1 MEGHWHEGEPGDG
14 VPLVLFALPDQ
25 DGERNRYEVAV
36 PRLGSV
42 ILTHSW
48 DGTMQPLT
56 AVPADERPPV
66 SPVFWGFRIMVDLG
80 VLMLLRRSAEHTSE
94 DRTLMLKPYA

>member
-1 MEGHWHEGEPGDG
+1 MEGHWHEGEPGEG

-42 ILTHSW
+42 ILSHSW
-48 DGTMQPLT
+48 DGTIQPRA
-56 AVPADERPPV
+56 AVPADERPPEA
-66 SPVFWGFRIMVDLG
+66 PVVFGIGIMVGEGVRARLQPLRPLG
-80 VLMLLRRSAEHTSE
+80 VWGRGGC
-94 DRTLMLKPYA
+94 